1 MLLFQTSGTNVDPK
15 DSFAWKDL
23 TLEQKLA
30 ELKARNR
37 EAELR
42 QGLNK
47 DDSSFDKN
55 IDKSIGNWSS
65 LPKAPNQDV
74 ILLKKARGETIK
86 FQALC
91 RSPLR
96 VHVSHATL
104 LDVHRADQLGV
115 GHY

>member
-1 MLLFQTSGTNVDPK
+1 MNVDPK

-42 QGLNK
+42 QHSDEQG
-47 DDSSFDKN
+47 FDKT

-65 LPKAPNQDV
+65 LPRAPNQDV
-74 ILLKKARGETIK
+74 ILLKKARG
-86 FQALC
+86 
-91 RSPLR
+91 
-96 VHVSHATL
+96 TL
-104 LDVHRADQLGV
+104 TELFPKNC
-115 GHY
+115 